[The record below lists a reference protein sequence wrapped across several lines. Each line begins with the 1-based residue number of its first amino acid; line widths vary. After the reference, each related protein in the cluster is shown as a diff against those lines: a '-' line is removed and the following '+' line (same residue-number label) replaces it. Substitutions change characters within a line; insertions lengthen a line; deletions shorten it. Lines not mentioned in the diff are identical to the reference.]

1 VRYRRKILEDLA
13 AGRIGIEEADRELR
27 AWTMGEIGD
36 IAVIDGKRADRS
48 GIPEIVYGEGKSPSV
63 IVQVT
68 RKMIEEAGFA
78 LITRIDNKKLAAL
91 RTEFKDHHLKVWEAE
106 DHNTAVVSSMDWSPD
121 VVDEKIAIITAGTS
135 DIPFANEVEA
145 VAYVSGVDS
154 IVFRDVGV
162 AGIHRLIEPLQTII
176 REDVVAIVVLAGM
189 EGALPTVVAA
199 LVDIPVIGVPVP
211 VGYGFRGRGETALAA
226 MLQSCSPGLA
236 VVNIGNGV
244 GAGAFACLIAKKC
257 ASRRR

>member
-1 VRYRRKILEDLA
+1 MGNRRKILEDLA

-36 IAVIDGKRADRS
+36 IAVIDGERADRS
-48 GIPEIVYGEGKSPSV
+48 GIPEIVYGEGKSPTV

-162 AGIHRLIEPLQTII
+162 AGIHR
-176 REDVVAIVVLAGM
+176 
-189 EGALPTVVAA
+189 
-199 LVDIPVIGVPVP
+199 VP